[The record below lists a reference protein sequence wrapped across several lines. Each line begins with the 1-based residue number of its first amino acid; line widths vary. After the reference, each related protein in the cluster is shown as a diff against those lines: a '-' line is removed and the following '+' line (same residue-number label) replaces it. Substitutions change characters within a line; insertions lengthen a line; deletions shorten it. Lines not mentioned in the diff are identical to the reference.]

1 MRPDDLTSRRLGTYL
16 LYTIKITLFSREVKV
31 GSTYGLIM
39 AKKKNEV
46 KLPKWAVPLWE
57 DMGSPNLSDVDGVNN
72 GDLLERRHGL
82 RKDDFVEVQLDA
94 RAFAEG
100 DETWIRG
107 RLLSSGK
114 SSIEILCEDGK
125 NNYIAR
131 DVIVKIVLVAHT
143 RPAYIDDKELLA
155 FEREDMKRRSNLHE
169 KVEKE
174 SKGSDDTHLWG

>member
-1 MRPDDLTSRRLGTYL
+1 
-16 LYTIKITLFSREVKV
+16 
-31 GSTYGLIM
+31 M
-39 AKKKNEV
+39 AKKNNEV
-46 KLPKWAVPLWE
+46 KLPKWALPLWE
-57 DMGSPNLSDVDGVNN
+57 DMGSPNLSDVEGINS

-82 RKDDFVEVQLDA
+82 RKDDFIEVQLDA

-100 DETWIRG
+100 KDTWIRG

-114 SSIEILCEDGK
+114 SSIEILCEEGK

-155 FEREDMKRRSNLHE
+155 FERKDMKRRSNLHE

-174 SKGSDDTHLWG
+174 S